1 MRRMKK
7 PLRSKIACEFPELA
21 IGFGALQ
28 DLLEDLRRD
37 GYRFAAI
44 RRLTQGHGA
53 GVTLIVQLVA
63 LVLIVAGLI
72 LFVRRRGD
80 D

>member
-1 MRRMKK
+1 MKTN
-7 PLRSKIACEFPELA
+7 SWQWTIAVFFGCA
-21 IGFGALQ
+21 II
-28 DLLEDLRRD
+28 
-37 GYRFAAI
+37 FAAI